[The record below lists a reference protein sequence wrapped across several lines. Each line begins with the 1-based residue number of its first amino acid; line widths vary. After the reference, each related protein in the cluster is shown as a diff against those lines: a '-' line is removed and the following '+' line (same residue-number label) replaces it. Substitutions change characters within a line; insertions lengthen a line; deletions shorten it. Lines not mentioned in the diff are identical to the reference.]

1 MAQQAQSTSDFEGRP
16 LVFRNATVIS
26 VDPTIGTLAGA
37 DVLVVDQLIAAV
49 GPRLTVPGGTLEI
62 DASGGIL
69 IPGLIDTHRHMY
81 QTAMRGFGADWT
93 LTDYFYFYYVNH
105 GSKFRP
111 QDVYAGNLLAAIEA
125 VDSGVTTTLD
135 WSHGLQT
142 TDHAEAALDALERV
156 PARFVF
162 SYGNLAGAPQDWS
175 TDPAFKAFVNR
186 RLGHTTDM
194 LSFGMSFDVP
204 GDPEFPERAAFEVAR
219 ELDVPISTHSGAWG
233 ATGDAGIL
241 LMAEHGFLTDQV
253 THVHV
258 GSLSPDSYHRIAASG
273 ASASLATESEQNAG
287 QGYPPSFR
295 LREYGIPISLSM
307 DTSVWWSADMFSAM
321 RSTLNADR
329 AREHLIAHEKKET
342 VTSNVLRADD
352 VIRYATAGG
361 ARAIHKDESLGRI
374 TVGRKADL
382 VLIKNDGSPTMFP
395 ILNPEG
401 HVVFQSGKGDIHT
414 VVINGKVLKYDG
426 KLLMDDLVAEA
437 RVAIAETV
445 DYLQSAVGAADWES
459 SRNPSKVEVPIT
471 VNPYQWTEFSESEA
485 GRIG

>member
-1 MAQQAQSTSDFEGRP
+1 MAQQAQSPSDFEGRP

-26 VDPTIGTLAGA
+26 VDPTIGTLVGA

-49 GPRLTVPGGTLEI
+49 GQKLPVPDGTLEI
-62 DASGGIL
+62 DSSGGIL
-69 IPGLIDTHRHMY
+69 IPGMIDTHRHMY

-142 TDHAEAALDALERV
+142 TDHADAALDALERV

-219 ELDVPISTHSGAWG
+219 ELGVPVSTHSGAWG

-241 LMAEHGFLTDQV
+241 LMAEHGFLSDQV

-258 GSLSPDSYHRIAASG
+258 GDRERAKRWSGLS
-273 ASASLATESEQNAG
+273 TEL
-287 QGYPPSFR
+287 PPSRVWNSDLAFGRQQRLVQCRHVFR
-295 LREYGIPISLSM
+295 YALDAQR
-307 DTSVWWSADMFSAM
+307 
-321 RSTLNADR
+321 RSGPRASHR
-329 AREHLIAHEKKET
+329 AREEGDRHQQ
-342 VTSNVLRADD
+342 RP
-352 VIRYATAGG
+352 AG
-361 ARAIHKDESLGRI
+361 RRRHPVRHSGRS
-374 TVGRKADL
+374 TGNSPGRKPWQDYRGPQGRPRSHKERWIPHNVPDL
-382 VLIKNDGSPTMFP
+382 EPRGPCRLPVR
-395 ILNPEG
+395 EG
-401 HVVFQSGKGDIHT
+401 
-414 VVINGKVLKYDG
+414 
-426 KLLMDDLVAEA
+426 
-437 RVAIAETV
+437 
-445 DYLQSAVGAADWES
+445 
-459 SRNPSKVEVPIT
+459 
-471 VNPYQWTEFSESEA
+471 
-485 GRIG
+485 